1 MSPGC
6 LTLEGSL
13 AGMRLLHPCAAPGA
27 APAFSTD
34 TCCGVHGQLGVFI
47 WKRAQCQ
54 SPVCSSRMMRTVGRE
69 GSDVL
74 SSTRSL
80 WQWKCQSPPTSHN
93 LRANTLLVISKVR
106 GHMITI
112 CTELSCRNPHP
123 CQPSAAVLALGMA
136 QEQGWDRPCVS
147 GASSRVPWGPRLCLE
162 TELPRMA
169 LVGKLSPCGQ
179 VPCVSWLLALGA
191 GKDGGTA
198 LGHCWPGLAALRCSC
213 SLWGC
218 FCPKRRKVCWQHQDG
233 SEGQSCAQ
241 LAVEF
246 LLLAACILSRLG
258 LHSPPSLLQVLP
270 SSKAEMLNDIFVVS
284 CGRSGM
290 LCPAEALWSVTACLL
305 QP

>member
-1 MSPGC
+1 
-6 LTLEGSL
+6 
-13 AGMRLLHPCAAPGA
+13 
-27 APAFSTD
+27 
-34 TCCGVHGQLGVFI
+34 
-47 WKRAQCQ
+47 
-54 SPVCSSRMMRTVGRE
+54 MMRTVGRE

-123 CQPSAAVLALGMA
+123 CHPCAAVLALGMA
-136 QEQGWDRPCVS
+136 QEQGWGRACVS

-198 LGHCWPGLAALRCSC
+198 LGHCWPGLAALRCS
-213 SLWGC
+213 S
-218 FCPKRRKVCWQHQDG
+218 
-233 SEGQSCAQ
+233 
-241 LAVEF
+241 
-246 LLLAACILSRLG
+246 
-258 LHSPPSLLQVLP
+258 
-270 SSKAEMLNDIFVVS
+270 
-284 CGRSGM
+284 
-290 LCPAEALWSVTACLL
+290 AEAAVPCGAVSVPKGERCVGSTRMAARARAVLSWLWSFCCL
-305 QP
+305 QPASSPGWACTPLPACFRFFPALKLRC